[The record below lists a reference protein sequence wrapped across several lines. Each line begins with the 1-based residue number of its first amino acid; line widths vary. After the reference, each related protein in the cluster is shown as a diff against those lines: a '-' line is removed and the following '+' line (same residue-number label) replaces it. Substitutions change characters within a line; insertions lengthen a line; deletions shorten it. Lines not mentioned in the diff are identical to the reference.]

1 MATSQ
6 SLLPQMLMMQKL
18 KSCHK
23 EKVMNTVALKYVR
36 NLFQTYQAPP
46 QTIRSYQ
53 RQWVRS
59 VRYLGDN
66 WLLAKKVERLETPRN
81 S

>member
-1 MATSQ
+1 
-6 SLLPQMLMMQKL
+6 
-18 KSCHK
+18 
-23 EKVMNTVALKYVR
+23 MNTTALKYVR

-46 QTIRSYQ
+46 ETIRSYQ

-66 WLLAKKVERLETPRN
+66 WLLAKKVQKFDAQK
-81 S
+81 SS